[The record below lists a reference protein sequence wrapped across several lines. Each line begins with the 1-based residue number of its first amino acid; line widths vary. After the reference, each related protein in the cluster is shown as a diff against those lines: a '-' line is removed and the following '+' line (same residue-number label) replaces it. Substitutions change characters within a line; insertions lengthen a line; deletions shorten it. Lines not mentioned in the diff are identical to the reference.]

1 MKCPKCKS
9 TSTRVTCTNHFGNE
23 TKRYCRCLDCEKR
36 YITVETYLVPVREIH
51 PRQIKR
57 GEDNN
62 FAVLTEQN
70 VRDIRRL
77 AQDTTYKVIAKRYG
91 IHPQTVYR
99 IVKAKRWAHV
109 TDTPNL

>member
-1 MKCPKCKS
+1 
-9 TSTRVTCTNHFGNE
+9 
-23 TKRYCRCLDCEKR
+23 
-36 YITVETYLVPVREIH
+36 VREIH

-70 VRDIRRL
+70 VRDIRQL
-77 AQDTTYKVIAKRYG
+77 AQAYTYKVIAKRYG

-99 IVKAKRWAHV
+99 IVKAKRWAHLK
-109 TDTPNL
+109 DTPAL

>member
-9 TSTRVTCTNHFGNE
+9 TSTRVTCTKHQGNE

-36 YITVETYLVPVREIH
+36 YITIETYLVPVREIH

-57 GEDNN
+57 GEENN

-70 VRDIRRL
+70 VRDIRQL
-77 AQDTTYKVIAKRYG
+77 AQEYTYKVIAKRYG

-99 IVKAKRWAHV
+99 IVKAKRWAHIK
-109 TDTPNL
+109 DTPAL